1 MVNSSYYDR
10 ALDLNDK
17 GVSQFEYGNFTKARE
32 LFKSALQTMKLAS
45 SALDNGDI
53 SGTVALQ
60 WTKNLPLHIEK
71 QNIFVFQRA
80 LKMRS
85 IKGASGGG
93 GAASSTAIIYNL
105 ALSTQMEGIVASS
118 SSLLMK
124 AGQCYKLAH
133 TIRERA
139 KNKGVKF
146 SSSEALF
153 DMAILNN
160 LSQIYC
166 EFFQFDHAQACLR
179 GLAQIFNQLEDSAF
193 LEQQDSQGFSWN
205 LQMAESLTFAPAA

>member
-1 MVNSSYYDR
+1 MVNSSHYDR

-17 GVSQFEYGNFTKARE
+17 GVSQFECGDFTKARE
-32 LFKSALQTMKLAS
+32 LFKSALQAMKLAS
-45 SALDNGDI
+45 LDKGDI
-53 SGTVALQ
+53 SGRTVALQ
-60 WTKNLPLHIEK
+60 WTKNPPLPVEK
-71 QNIFVFQRA
+71 QNIFVFRRA
-80 LKMRS
+80 LKMMS
-85 IKGASGGG
+85 MKGARDGGG

-139 KNKGVKF
+139 RSKGVKF
-146 SSSEALF
+146 SSCEALF

-179 GLAQIFNQLEDSAF
+179 GLAQSLNQLEDSAF